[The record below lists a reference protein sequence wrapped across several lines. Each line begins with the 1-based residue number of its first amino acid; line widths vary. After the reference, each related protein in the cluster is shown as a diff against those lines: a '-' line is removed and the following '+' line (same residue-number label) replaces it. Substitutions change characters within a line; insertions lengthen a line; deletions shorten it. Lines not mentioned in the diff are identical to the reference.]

1 MTTWLQRLYR
11 LAVAA
16 FLTAGVVWLGP
27 APQSPVTVW
36 SSIWVFLICWLWAGF
51 AGQIGQR
58 AWQLVHAPRDRAEV
72 ALSLTILSLGF
83 CLIVLLWLGLAG
95 VLGFWRAVLAMVPVF
110 GIYALI
116 DWIVRHRDDFDTSIK
131 P

>member
-1 MTTWLQRLYR
+1 MAGWLQRFYR
-11 LAVAA
+11 IAVAA
-16 FLTAGVVWLGP
+16 LLTVSVVWLGP
-27 APQSPVTVW
+27 APQNAITAW
-36 SSIWVFLICWLWAGF
+36 SSIWIFLVCWLWAGF

-58 AWQLVHAPRDRAEV
+58 AWQLFDGQANRGEV

-83 CLIVLLWLGLAG
+83 CLIVLLWLGLTG
-95 VLGFWRAVLAMVPVF
+95 VLGFWRSVFAMVPVF
-110 GIYALI
+110 GVYALI